1 MRLPCVV
8 ELLQNDGYEV
18 FSTGDSM
25 CDIYMLEKAG
35 GLIWAPEKV
44 RPIVQK
50 YIDVHSETKI
60 MQYKNNPYK
69 YKGITEVA

>member
-1 MRLPCVV
+1 
-8 ELLQNDGYEV
+8 
-18 FSTGDSM
+18 M

-50 YIDVHSETKI
+50 YIDTHSETKI
-60 MQYKNNPYK
+60 VQYKNNPYK
-69 YKGITEVA
+69 YKGIAEVA